1 MSRTTRRI
9 RLLRQAGLGARSL
22 RIGFPMALFILG
34 ALFWPGDPASS
45 PGTFLSAVALG
56 PVPAQAQLQSSGRA
70 MANSAPRAFLDC
82 QVGRDCNFDHFRT
95 EIDFVNW
102 VRDRADAD
110 VHIIFTSTGLGDGG
124 RQYSIDFVGLSG
136 MAGLNDA
143 LTYTSAGT
151 DSGVETMDGLTQT
164 LRVGLLRYAVEAG
177 AGQYLLIGYDGPEVA
192 GNGNGNGDAA
202 DDQVDGGFYDPWDY
216 WTFSFGLSGNMDLQE
231 TETNS
236 RMNPRLSANRVT
248 SDWKIELSSWANL
261 RRERRELS
269 DGTEVR
275 NDINTWRMSTLVVRS
290 VSDHISL
297 GMDVEA
303 RNSVS
308 RNQRSRV
315 TVAPAA
321 EYNYFPYQEA
331 TRRQFIA
338 HYAIGMERSDYHE
351 ETIYGVS
358 EETVPQHRVAVQ
370 YRAREEWGNAGI
382 GFDTSQYLHDG
393 SLYSVGFA
401 GDLSYRITRGLE
413 LNLSGEAA
421 FANDNIYVPAAD
433 IPDEDI
439 LLGRQSLPSSYRY
452 QASLGFNYRWGSTF
466 ANVVN
471 NRFPRAVR

>member
-1 MSRTTRRI
+1 MTKRSRVQRPSSPFSNS
-9 RLLRQAGLGARSL
+9 LLAAVFMGSALAGL
-22 RIGFPMALFILG
+22 ALT
-34 ALFWPGDPASS
+34 AP
-45 PGTFLSAVALG
+45 SAE
-56 PVPAQAQLQSSGRA
+56 AQLQSTSRA
-70 MANSAPRAFLDC
+70 TQSSAPRAFLDC
-82 QVGRDCNFDHFRT
+82 QVGRDCDFDHFRT

-110 VHIIFTSTGLGDGG
+110 VHVIFTSTGLSDGG
-124 RQYSIDFVGLSG
+124 RQYSIDFLGLG
-136 MAGLNDA
+136 NMTGRNDD

-164 LRVGLLRYAVEAG
+164 LRLGLLRYAVESGAG
-177 AGQYLLIGYDGPEVA
+177 AHLLIDYDGPA
-192 GNGNGNGDAA
+192 LDGNGNGNG
-202 DDQVDGGFYDPWDY
+202 VDENGQIEGGFYDPWDY
-216 WTFSFGLSGNMDLQE
+216 WTFSLGLSGNMDLQE

-236 RMNPRLSANRVT
+236 RMNPRVSANRVT
-248 SDWKIELSSWANL
+248 ADWKIELSSWANL

-275 NDINTWRMSTLVVRS
+275 NDENTWRVSTLVVRS

-297 GMDVEA
+297 GLDLEA
-303 RNSVS
+303 RNSIS

-315 TVAPAA
+315 NVAPAA

-338 HYAIGMERSDYHE
+338 HYAVGMERSDYHQ
-351 ETIYGVS
+351 ETIYGVTG
-358 EETVPQHRVAVQ
+358 ETVPQHRVAVQ
-370 YRAREEWGNAGI
+370 YRAREEWGNAGV
-382 GFDTSQYLHDG
+382 GFDTSQYLHDA
-393 SLYSVGFA
+393 SLYSMGFA
-401 GDLSYRITRGLE
+401 GDLSYRVTRGLE
-413 LNLSGEAA
+413 LNLSAEAA
-421 FANDNIYVPAAD
+421 FANDNIYVPAED